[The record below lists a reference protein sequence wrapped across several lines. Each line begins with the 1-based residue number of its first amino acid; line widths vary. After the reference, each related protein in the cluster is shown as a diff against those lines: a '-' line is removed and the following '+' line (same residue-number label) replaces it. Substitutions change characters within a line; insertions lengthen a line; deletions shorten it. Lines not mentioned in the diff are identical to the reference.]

1 MGLRVIEQFEDF
13 KVGDLIPD
21 GEKAD
26 AILRS
31 EQASFVVRVS
41 DEEPEEKSEDL
52 PRVYVTD
59 KK

>member
-21 GEKAD
+21 GTKAD
-26 AILRS
+26 AILKS
-31 EQASFVVRVS
+31 EQSTFVVRVA
-41 DEEPEEKSEDL
+41 DEKPDDKSEDM